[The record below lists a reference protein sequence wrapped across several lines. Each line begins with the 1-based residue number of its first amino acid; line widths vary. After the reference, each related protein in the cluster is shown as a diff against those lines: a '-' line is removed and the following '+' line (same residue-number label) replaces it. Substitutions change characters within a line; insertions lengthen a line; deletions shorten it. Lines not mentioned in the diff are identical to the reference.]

1 MSPRQRRHGL
11 RVVDLLWAWAAALA
25 GFLVGEYGSGV
36 LLVLRA
42 DAAGPDAV
50 LGLLWLP
57 WLAAPVLAGLLGA
70 AVLPVARVTAWWQWL
85 VATVPV
91 PIGAAVVT
99 TTVVAVTGSTAAGLL
114 LSAVVQVLLCAAV
127 AAGVG
132 AWRSARYGGFPAHPM
147 TYLTP
152 DSEDQRA

>member
-1 MSPRQRRHGL
+1 MSPRQRRQGL

-50 LGLLWLP
+50 LGMLWLP
-57 WLAAPVLAGLLGA
+57 WLVAPVLAGLLGT
-70 AVLPVARVTAWWQWL
+70 AVLPVARVTARWQWL
-85 VATVPV
+85 LATVPV
-91 PIGAAVVT
+91 PIGAAV
-99 TTVVAVTGSTAAGLL
+99 
-114 LSAVVQVLLCAAV
+114 VVQVLLCAAV

-147 TYLTP
+147 TYLTL

>member
-1 MSPRQRRHGL
+1 MSAGGRL
-11 RVVDLLWAWAAALA
+11 RAADLLWAWAAALA

-42 DAAGPDAV
+42 DAA

-70 AVLPVARVTAWWQWL
+70 AVLPVARVTARWQWL

-91 PIGAAVVT
+91 PLGAAVVT
-99 TTVVAVTGSTAAGLL
+99 TAVVVASGSTAAGLV
-114 LSAVVQVLLCAAV
+114 LSIVVQVLLCAAV

-132 AWRSARYGGFPAHPM
+132 AWRSARYARRPAQPVTYTTPHP
-147 TYLTP
+147 
-152 DSEDQRA
+152 EDQRA